1 MLPPIPQGLHP
12 VTSQHDVEKPKPAV
26 APITPAQESAK
37 GDELGFQKDDLSA
50 AQERAREEQR
60 KRQQQLARERLEA
73 DDNAEESDAQYV
85 ESTELSR
92 QGVWVDVK
100 V

>member
-12 VTSQHDVEKPKPAV
+12 VTSQHDVEKPKPAI
-26 APITPAQESAK
+26 APVVPVQENAKSA
-37 GDELGFQKDDLSA
+37 ELGLEKDELSA
-50 AQERAREEQR
+50 AQQRAREEQR
-60 KRQQQLARERLEA
+60 RRQQRQHASEEQATDVDDA
-73 DDNAEESDAQYV
+73 DRQYDK
-85 ESTELSR
+85 TGELSR

>member
-26 APITPAQESAK
+26 APVTPVQENAKSA
-37 GDELGFQKDDLSA
+37 ELGLEKDELSA

-60 KRQQQLARERLEA
+60 RRQQRQPS
-73 DDNAEESDAQYV
+73 AEEQDVDVDDVDNEYGK
-85 ESTELSR
+85 TGELSR

>member
-12 VTSQHDVEKPKPAV
+12 ITSQHDVEKPKPAI
-26 APITPAQESAK
+26 APVTPVQENAKSA
-37 GDELGFQKDDLSA
+37 ELGLEKDELSA

-60 KRQQQLARERLEA
+60 RRQQRQQDGEVLEA
-73 DDNAEESDAQYV
+73 DADDATDEYTQ
-85 ESTELSR
+85 TGELSR
-92 QGVWVDVK
+92 QGLWVDVK